1 MQKVIARL
9 KRDRGNL
16 TEARTYMDTA
26 LSIIES
32 IRTKV
37 ASQELRA
44 SFLASVKHCYELYT
58 DLLMHMHQQ
67 QPNVGYDAL
76 ALQISER
83 ARARSLLELLAE
95 SRAQIRQGVDPLLLE
110 REHNLQLLLNAKAER
125 QMRLLSGAPTAEQA
139 QAAAK
144 EIAALT
150 TEYQQVE
157 AQIRQN
163 SPRYAA
169 LTQPQ
174 PLSLRE
180 IQTQVLDSETLL
192 LEYSLGEHQS
202 YVWAVTPTSL
212 HSYELP
218 ERTEI
223 ETAARRVYE
232 LLTARNRRLD
242 GETAEARRARV
253 AQADAAYPEA
263 AAALSKMLLGPVAS
277 QLGKKRL
284 LIVSDGALQYVP
296 FAALPEPATTA
307 IARPGAQPPLI
318 VGHEIVS
325 LPSASTLSVLRREVG
340 ERRPATK
347 IVAVL
352 ADPVFDKDDERLKSV
367 NVIKKI
373 GAPVG
378 QSPEPSLPGGVE
390 RTRGDIGD
398 DLAQRLP
405 RLYGTRHEAT
415 AITSLVS
422 TREGMQA
429 LDFAANRTTATSA
442 ELSQYRIVHFATHGF
457 INNVHPELS
466 GIVLSLV
473 DQAGQPQD
481 GFLRVHE
488 IFNLKLS
495 AELVVLSACRTGLG
509 KEVKGE
515 GLIGLTR
522 GFMYAGTPRVVVS
535 LWSVTDKATAELMAR
550 FYKKMLGA
558 ERQSAAAALRA
569 AQVEM
574 WKERRWEAAYY
585 WAAFILQGEWK

>member
-1 MQKVIARL
+1 MIGRHRIRGSSAGLALCEVKPKLANFNDYTVDGVSG
-9 KRDRGNL
+9 RDRG
-16 TEARTYMDTA
+16 
-26 LSIIES
+26 
-32 IRTKV
+32 
-37 ASQELRA
+37 
-44 SFLASVKHCYELYT
+44 
-58 DLLMHMHQQ
+58 
-67 QPNVGYDAL
+67 P
-76 ALQISER
+76 
-83 ARARSLLELLAE
+83 
-95 SRAQIRQGVDPLLLE
+95 
-110 REHNLQLLLNAKAER
+110 
-125 QMRLLSGAPTAEQA
+125 
-139 QAAAK
+139 
-144 EIAALT
+144 
-150 TEYQQVE
+150 
-157 AQIRQN
+157 
-163 SPRYAA
+163 
-169 LTQPQ
+169 
-174 PLSLRE
+174 
-180 IQTQVLDSETLL
+180 
-192 LEYSLGEHQS
+192 
-202 YVWAVTPTSL
+202 
-212 HSYELP
+212 
-218 ERTEI
+218 
-223 ETAARRVYE
+223 
-232 LLTARNRRLD
+232 
-242 GETAEARRARV
+242 
-253 AQADAAYPEA
+253 
-263 AAALSKMLLGPVAS
+263 ALSKMLLGPVAS

-405 RLYGTRHEAT
+405 RLYGTRQEAT
-415 AITSLVS
+415 AISSLVS

-509 KEVKGE
+509 KEIKGE

-535 LWSVTDKATAELMAR
+535 LWSVTDKPTAEMMAR